1 MGKLRRIPLAHGL
14 LVSET
19 NFIQGQLE
27 VTLVNYSD
35 VEMVINRKPYSG
47 RSDVKFSLTK
57 KALHCMIDIL
67 TEAEEKL
74 EKYWLSEFAISET
87 KAAKQPK

>member
-19 NFIQGQLE
+19 NFIQGQLDI
-27 VTLVNYSD
+27 TLVNYSD
-35 VEMVINRKPYSG
+35 VEILINRKPYG
-47 RSDVKFSLTK
+47 ERSDIKFALTK
-57 KALHCMIDIL
+57 KALNCMINIL

-74 EKYWLSEFAISET
+74 EKYWLSEFAVTET
-87 KAAKQPK
+87 KAAKQSR